1 MAKMKKGLHG
11 PISGKIGGIVGSS
24 WRGIDYLKSKPKRTK
39 PPTDGELGN
48 RFIFAYT
55 QLWLQ
60 PIKDFLKVGFK
71 DDNHT
76 VYGVNAAKSYLYK
89 NALTKDGFN
98 SIIHPHLMKVSVGT
112 LSLSDNIKVEKTS
125 THELTFTWDGGKV
138 ADGHPNDQIMLLV
151 YNVQDKDKVIIGDVF
166 GTVAGEFR
174 KDGME
179 KIRVE
184 PDPQAPDLDYHVYA
198 AFSAMDRSRQSDSI
212 YLGTV
217 TI

>member
-1 MAKMKKGLHG
+1 MAKMKNGLHG
-11 PISGKIGGIVGSS
+11 PISGKIGSIVGSS
-24 WRGIDYLKSKPKRTK
+24 WRGIEYIKSKPKRTK
-39 PPTDGELGN
+39 PPTYGELGN

-60 PIKDFLKVGFK
+60 PIKDFLKVGFR

-98 SIIHPHLMKVSVGT
+98 SIIHPHLMKVSVGSLP
-112 LSLSDNIKVEKTS
+112 LSNNIKVKKTS
-125 THELTFTWDGGKV
+125 PHELTFTWDGGKV
-138 ADGHPNDQIMLLV
+138 PDGHPNDQIMLLV
-151 YNVQDKDKVIIGDVF
+151 YNVQDKDKVITGDVF
-166 GTVAGEFR
+166 GTVAGQFR

-184 PDPQAPDLDYHVYA
+184 PDPQMPDLDYHVYA

>member
-1 MAKMKKGLHG
+1 MARMKDGPLG
-11 PISGKIGGIVGSS
+11 PISGKVGSVVGSS
-24 WRGIDYLKSKPKRTK
+24 WRGINYLKSKPKRTK
-39 PPTDGELGN
+39 PPTEGELAN

-71 DDNHT
+71 DDKNT

-112 LSLSDNIKVEKTS
+112 LSLSDDIKVEKTS
-125 THELTFTWDGGKV
+125 THELTFTWDNGKV
-138 ADGHPNDQIMLLV
+138 TNGHPNDQIMLLA
-151 YNVQDKDKVIIGDVF
+151 YNVQDKDKVIFGDVF
-166 GTVAGEFR
+166 GTVAGQFR
-174 KDGME
+174 KEGVE
-179 KIRVE
+179 RIRVE
-184 PDPQAPDLDYHVYA
+184 PDPRTPDLDYHVYA